1 MTTSPKRALAR
12 ETLRGTLRV
21 EREGSLERIFEV
33 SFRHTEPGGG
43 ARQHSNLLRGA
54 AALVALLDRLR
65 VDFGHPEVKQAL
77 EDLLQYG
84 SAILPDLN
92 FSSAEL

>member
-1 MTTSPKRALAR
+1 
-12 ETLRGTLRV
+12 
-21 EREGSLERIFEV
+21 
-33 SFRHTEPGGG
+33 
-43 ARQHSNLLRGA
+43 
-54 AALVALLDRLR
+54 